1 MERNKI
7 FATISK
13 ILIPLSFQPTGLVL
27 RYFKL
32 LFLLDQIFYVWDNKG
47 VRTPS
52 SCKDIRTRKLE
63 FVTKTLFIFFV
74 KNLQFMYLNL
84 LKWRKHDKLKN
95 GKDQY

>member
-52 SCKDIRTRKLE
+52 SCKDIRTRKFCDKNFIYL
-63 FVTKTLFIFFV
+63 FCQKFTIYVLKSFKMAKT
-74 KNLQFMYLNL
+74 
-84 LKWRKHDKLKN
+84 R
-95 GKDQY
+95 